1 MFGKIKAIN
10 ETIKL
15 VKLANDMSNR
25 LPGERLKVGFL
36 LTNRSFLIPAIGIV
50 INILIYF
57 NFPLFAPLLDYLQSN
72 HVEVTADFIMLWTTA
87 ITFIWGLVERA
98 MTRAKAVVTPK
109 QAEKA
114 LAQVV
119 GDDALAKSLRAALNQ
134 K

>member
-36 LTNRSFLIPAIGIV
+36 LTNRSFLIPALGIV

-57 NFPLFAPLLDYLQSN
+57 NFPMFIPLLEYLQTN
-72 HVEVTADFIMLWTTA
+72 HVELTADTIIVWTTVV
-87 ITFIWGLVERA
+87 TFIWGLIERA
-98 MTRAKAVVTPK
+98 FTRAKAVVTPK

-114 LAQVV
+114 LAQIV
-119 GDDALAKSLRAALNQ
+119 GDDKLAQNLRAALNQ